1 MSILDL
7 LQHIV
12 NEPAPR
18 LTPEE
23 RFPKMAHDFIDGC
36 LSKDP
41 DQRKTPKELLVC
53 FFRPY
58 NAHSTLM
65 RTRNP
70 NGLSTRARQ
79 TSTSRRGRAPFE
91 QALVSAPWTSID
103 VDTLFFYLRAPA
115 FFRRLYLRTLFHP
128 LRDTH
133 PPGCACLKNHLKNLL
148 YSRTHT
154 AEYFT
159 SCTRNIAA

>member
-1 MSILDL
+1 MIS
-7 LQHIV
+7 
-12 NEPAPR
+12 
-18 LTPEE
+18 
-23 RFPKMAHDFIDGC
+23 FSHDFIDGC

-41 DQRKTPKELLVC
+41 DQRKTPKELLVRLL
-53 FFRPY
+53 RPH
-58 NAHSTLM
+58 NIHSTLM

-70 NGLSTRARQ
+70 NGSSTRARQ

-91 QALVSAPWTSID
+91 QALVRPPVDLPWTSID
-103 VDTLFFYLRAPA
+103 VDTLFSYLRAPA

-128 LRDTH
+128 FRDTH
-133 PPGCACLKNHLKNLL
+133 SPGCACLKNHIKNLL

-159 SCTRNIAA
+159 SCTRMIAA